1 MELLKILKAIGRHKV
16 ATILVVLAAAGAAVG
31 LKIHA
36 RSAPTGAATVQVL
49 VDSPASQLATLNQ
62 EPAQLASRAAVFS
75 QVMASQAVLEQI
87 AKSAGVPA
95 DQLTAEGPYSGAG
108 QSLNVVTPSEA
119 RSNQLVSEKSLY
131 RLTFVPQ
138 LDEPI
143 ITTTVQA
150 PNTVD
155 AATVARAV
163 FPGVQS
169 YLNALQVQSKTPSGQ
184 RVTLR
189 MLGAPQVAEVNA
201 SSGTAVA
208 GAGAVGVLLL
218 GMMLI
223 LVFDGQW
230 WRRRELA
237 ELDGALMAADP
248 NRLDPRLDAH
258 AIARVDPNQSP
269 R

>member
-1 MELLKILKAIGRHKV
+1 MELAEILKAIGRHRR
-16 ATILVVLAAAGAAVG
+16 ATLLILLAAVG
-31 LKIHA
+31 TAVALKISA
-36 RSAPTGAATVQVL
+36 GSAPTGAATVQLL

-75 QVMASQAVLEQI
+75 QVMASQAVLDQI
-87 AKSAGVPA
+87 ATGARVPTGE
-95 DQLTAEGPYSGAG
+95 LTAQGPYSGAG

-119 RSNQLVSEKSLY
+119 RSNQLVSEKAAY

-155 AATVARAV
+155 AARVANAV
-163 FPGVQS
+163 YPGVQKYIDS
-169 YLNALQVQSKTPSGQ
+169 LQSQSGIPRQQ

-189 MLGAPQVAEVNA
+189 LLGSPQVAEVNA

-218 GMMLI
+218 GGLLI

-230 WRRRELA
+230 RGRRELA
-237 ELDGALMAADP
+237 ELDGALMATDQ
-248 NRLDPRLDAH
+248 NGVDPRLGAH
-258 AIARVDPNQSP
+258 AGADPHKTP